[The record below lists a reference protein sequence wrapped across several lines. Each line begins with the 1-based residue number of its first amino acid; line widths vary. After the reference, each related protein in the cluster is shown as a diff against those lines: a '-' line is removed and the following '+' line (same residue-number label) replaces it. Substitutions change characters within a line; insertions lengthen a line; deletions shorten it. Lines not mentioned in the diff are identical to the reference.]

1 MCAAV
6 ARPASV
12 VTTGAVSLTLR
23 DGAIVG
29 LTNRLTGEQLA
40 APPRDWQPLANVY
53 LTRERSYVSSS
64 GQVTTSRT
72 GVGGR
77 AGLRT
82 TITWPDK
89 GTLVTACVP
98 DGQGFRIQQSAATK
112 ETGLYA
118 ASLGI
123 ARVPDGVRLLV
134 PATSGQCF
142 DSRAPWLT
150 HVFDYPIA
158 WEAPFV
164 ILQGQRGGVLI
175 HAKDPRLRPKTIVVQ
190 RTAEGFRVRLESRN
204 EAPFDSANRLEG
216 IPWHIVAY
224 RGNWQVGTA
233 IYRDWAERAYGLRPL
248 RLKRPRWAADIRLV
262 VIMPIDQQVL
272 RALTRHV
279 NPRQTLLYVPDWRR
293 DGYDRNYPDYTAR
306 PEFGPFVQEAHRL
319 GFRVMPHV
327 NYFGCDLKNPQYE
340 RFKRFHIR
348 DPLTKQLLHWEWPAE
363 PPIKFAY
370 INPAS
375 REWRKL
381 FIERMVELV
390 RRYQVD
396 ALHLDQTLCVF
407 NDDNGRIDGM
417 SCAEGN
423 VAIHRELKAALP
435 DVALSG
441 EGLNEVTCRYEDFAQ
456 RHAWGTDPVNGTW
469 SDRLLVMSHPVSS
482 AVLLPYTKMYGYLG
496 MPNPVVSPAL
506 FSAFQRA
513 YEPLGALP
521 TYSSPTAAELAPK
534 VHPAVRRVLRVAQV
548 FFRYRPEPD
557 FASPWAPD
565 EMFVWKIPAGG
576 KLRYVRRQG
585 VSLELRAPNRKAYEI
600 IAHRIEGTETFEG
613 PGSIEGWPAFRERAL
628 IGLDPRRQYEWS
640 PAPTDPN
647 ALHLRSVPRGWHV
660 SLAGNHD
667 ELFRVGLESHEPE
680 RLAELR
686 LWERGLPVRCGVAI
700 PDGRSVM
707 SETPDFY
714 DEPTG
719 ATVQPDGQGLFMH
732 PPYKGVPSGP
742 PSGPPP
748 HSYIEYRLK
757 LPNTPSLRFEAYA
770 SLKQGADRSDGVRF
784 TVRARPTDG
793 GQEASAGVLTVGGE
807 RRPLRLDL
815 ERLRGRSIVLR
826 IEADAGPN
834 GDPSFDWARL
844 EQPRIV
850 GDSWLMPPV
859 PASLIFAGRQRVE
872 RVLTARGSAKLRQ
885 AAAGTV
891 VETTLPN
898 VLIVPKRPP
907 AEVRFA
913 EGGQRGMRLLRIPFG
928 VRTRAGGGIESPG
941 APFPVEESTG
951 TCGGVKRTALS
962 AHPPTAGCTL
972 VDFHIHLP
980 NRPCR
985 LETAMGIGD
994 GSRSTGVGFRVEVN
1008 GSVVFS
1014 QDIRPGTGW
1023 LPVSVDLSRYA
1034 GQEIVLTLVTDALGG
1049 YHYDW
1054 AVWADPLLMPI
1065 GAVSPQ

>member
-1 MCAAV
+1 
-6 ARPASV
+6 
-12 VTTGAVSLTLR
+12 VSLALR

-40 APPRDWQPLANVY
+40 APPRDWQPLANLY
-53 LTRERSYVSSS
+53 LTRERTYLSDS
-64 GQVTTSRT
+64 GRVTTART
-72 GVGGR
+72 GRGAR
-77 AGLRT
+77 AGLRAT
-82 TITWPDK
+82 VTWPGK
-89 GTLVTACVP
+89 GSLTTDCVA
-98 DGQGFRIQQSAATK
+98 DGQAFRIQQSAMSKDA
-112 ETGLYA
+112 GLYA

-123 ARVPDGVRLLV
+123 ARVPEGVRLLV

-175 HAKDPRLRPKTIVVQ
+175 HAKDPHLRPKTVFVQ

-204 EAPFDSANRLEG
+204 EAPFDNATRLKG
-216 IPWHIVAY
+216 IPWHVVAY

-233 IYRDWAERAYGLRPL
+233 LYRSWAERAYGLKPL
-248 RLKRPRWAADIRLV
+248 QFKRPRWVTDIRLV
-262 VIMPIDQQVL
+262 VIMPLSQEVL
-272 RALTRHV
+272 RALGRHV
-279 NPRQTLLYVPDWRR
+279 DPRQTLLYVPDWRR

-306 PEFGPFVQEAHRL
+306 PEFGPIVEEAHRM
-319 GFRVMPHV
+319 GFRVMAHV
-327 NYFGCDLKNPQYE
+327 NYLGCDVKNPEYE
-340 RFKRFHIR
+340 RLKRYHIR
-348 DPLTKQLLHWEWPAE
+348 DPLTKEPLHWEWPAE

-381 FIERMVELV
+381 FVERMVELV
-390 RRYQVD
+390 QRYKVD
-396 ALHLDQTLCVF
+396 ALHLDQTLCIY

-435 DVALSG
+435 EVALSG
-441 EGLNEVTCRYEDFAQ
+441 EGLNEITCRYEDFAQ

-506 FSAFQRA
+506 LSAFERA
-513 YEPLGALP
+513 YEPLGVLP
-521 TYSSPTAAELAPK
+521 TYASPTVAELTPE
-534 VHPAVRRVLRVAQV
+534 VHPAVHRVLRHARV

-565 EMFVWKIPAGG
+565 ELFVWKIPGG
-576 KLRYVRRQG
+576 GRLRYVRKQG
-585 VSLELRAPNRKAYEI
+585 VSLQLRTPGGKAYET
-600 IAHRIEGTETFEG
+600 IAHRIEGTETFDG
-613 PGSIEGWPAFRERAL
+613 RGSIEGWPAFGERAL

-640 PAPTDPN
+640 PVPTDPN

-680 RLAELR
+680 RLAEVR
-686 LWERGLPVRCGVAI
+686 LWERGLAVRCGVEV
-700 PDGRSVM
+700 PKGRSV
-707 SETPDFY
+707 SLQTPDFY
-714 DEPTG
+714 DEPSG
-719 ATVQPDGQGLFMH
+719 GTVQPDGQGLFIH
-732 PPYKGVPSGP
+732 PPYRGIRSGTP
-742 PSGPPP
+742 TARPP
-748 HSYIEYRLK
+748 HSFVEYTLRLPDA
-757 LPNTPSLRFEAYA
+757 PNLRFEAHA
-770 SLKQGADRSDGVRF
+770 TLKQGANRSDGVRF

-793 GQEASAGVLTVGGE
+793 GDEASADVLAVMGE
-807 RRPLRLDL
+807 LRPLRLDL
-815 ERLRGRSIVLR
+815 ERLRRRSVVLR
-826 IEADAGPN
+826 IEADAGPS
-834 GDPSFDWARL
+834 GDPSFDWANL
-844 EQPRIV
+844 DKPRVI
-850 GDSWLMPPV
+850 GDAWQMPPV
-859 PASLIFAGRQRVE
+859 PAALILGGRQPVE
-872 RVLTARGSAKLRQ
+872 RVLTAWGSAKLRQ
-885 AAAGTV
+885 TATGTV

-898 VLIVPKRPP
+898 VLIVPKRAPV
-907 AEVRFA
+907 ELRFSE
-913 EGGQRGMRLLRIPFG
+913 EGQEGLRLLGIPFG
-928 VRTRAGGGIESPG
+928 VRTRSEGGIEHAG
-941 APFPVEESTG
+941 APFPVEEGTG
-951 TCGGVKRTALS
+951 TCGGVTRTALS

-972 VDFHIHLP
+972 VDYHVRLP
-980 NRPCR
+980 ERPCR

-1008 GSVVFS
+1008 GQVVFS
-1014 QDIRPGTGW
+1014 QDVRPGSGW
-1023 LPVSVDLSRYA
+1023 IPVNLDLSGHA

-1049 YHYDW
+1049 YHFDW
-1054 AVWADPLLMPI
+1054 AVWADPVLVPS
-1065 GAVSPQ
+1065 GALSLQ